1 MPRINYSDYGE
12 TPFQQLL
19 GYNKQLTEK
28 WNSLGDILSSKGT
41 LTEELKEQVRRVLAF
56 GNKCEYCM
64 AKGKPNKD
72 IKDER
77 MSTAM
82 AFAEIFLHHR
92 TSIND
97 ATFDVLRS
105 VFNEREISELCA
117 FICFTTASQQFGAIM
132 NLKSE

>member
-1 MPRINYSDYGE
+1 MPRINYSNYGE

-19 GYNKQLTEK
+19 GHNKKITEK
-28 WNSLGDILSSKGT
+28 WNELGDILSSDGM
-41 LTEELKEQVRRVLAF
+41 LSEELKEQVRRVLAF

-72 IKDER
+72 IKEECT
-77 MSTAM
+77 STAI

-92 TSIND
+92 MSIND

-105 VFNEREISELCA
+105 VFTEQEVSELCA
-117 FICFTTASQQFGAIM
+117 FICFTTASQQFGAMM